1 MRRGDLPRERPTHG
15 QLTRGAA
22 LNSHI
27 VSIISKL
34 QAAENEMDRR
44 VRRLE
49 SHVESRVQAVV
60 TESETRSRAWVMP
73 FLGLVAVMAAGGFFA
88 FRKYRHLLKTHLP

>member
-1 MRRGDLPRERPTHG
+1 MGSSPDPAVST
-15 QLTRGAA
+15 A

-27 VSIISKL
+27 VSVISKL

-49 SHVESRVQAVV
+49 VQVENKMQAVV
-60 TESETRSRAWVMP
+60 TQSETQSRAWVMP
-73 FLGLVAVMAAGGFFA
+73 FLGLVAVTLAVGAFA
-88 FRKYRHLLKTHLP
+88 YRKYRHLLKTHLP

>member
-1 MRRGDLPRERPTHG
+1 MRAHLAPAPSRALV
-15 QLTRGAA
+15 AA

-27 VSIISKL
+27 VSVISKL

-49 SHVESRVQAVV
+49 SQVETKMQAVV
-60 TESETRSRAWVMP
+60 SESETQSRAWVMP
-73 FLGLVAVMAAGGFFA
+73 FLGLVAITLGVGAFA
-88 FRKYRHLLKTHLP
+88 YRKYRHLLKTHLP